1 MMALTKNYYVA
12 EEVRAALSYAC
23 KERRQADAVF
33 WCQELVVSNM
43 SAAALE
49 TLYDCWLW
57 TYGPCRIHWLWA
69 AQATEENRLPRL
81 AQTLAALERDAQDSS
96 MWVILRETKGQ
107 PDRVGHGPSRSAQ
120 LASMACG
127 QKAADRVVGEK
138 STGAT
143 LATYFTACCQ
153 QSKTAAAWWAA
164 AQLGLDE
171 TVRLAT
177 AVWPDRALWLQT
189 VLACG
194 LPEKARHCLIACCA
208 SMWPAAWEASV
219 RALPRPPEIPY
230 GPSTK
235 GPRAC
240 RALAIPRICLY
251 GITARGRMRQTESTA
266 GALRDI
272 EPSLVGLY
280 WDSVLGVYKRT
291 ADGHIIWSSD
301 AALEAFYA
309 KHFPDDIPDEWSL
322 ADQEKSHGAGVL
334 GPTETVG
341 TGKLARIWLPRRQR
355 LCWLEAAEEEV
366 TGSLAAM
373 ALEGEPVA
381 AETDRLTPVKKIVR
395 GS

>member
-1 MMALTKNYYVA
+1 MAALTKNYYVA

-33 WCQELVVSNM
+33 WCQELVESNM
-43 SAAALE
+43 GAEALE
-49 TLYDCWLW
+49 TMYDCWLW

-69 AQATEENRLPRL
+69 AKAVEEDRLPRL
-81 AQTLAALERDAQDSS
+81 AQLLAALERDAQDSS

-107 PDRVGHGPSRSAQ
+107 PDRVIGNVTIDHTPS
-120 LASMACG
+120 
-127 QKAADRVVGEK
+127 
-138 STGAT
+138 AT

-171 TVRLAT
+171 TVCLAT
-177 AVWPDRALWLQT
+177 AAWPDRALWLRT
-189 VLACG
+189 VLASG

-208 SMWPAAWEASV
+208 SMWSAAWEASV
-219 RALPRPPEIPY
+219 RTLPRPAEIPY
-230 GPSTK
+230 EPSAK
-235 GPRAC
+235 GPRAR

-251 GITARGRMRQTESTA
+251 GITARGRMRQTESTTA
-266 GALRDI
+266 ALRDI
-272 EPSLVGLY
+272 EPSLVGPY
-280 WDSVLGVYKRT
+280 WDSVLGPCRRT
-291 ADGHIIWSSD
+291 ADGHIIWPTD
-301 AALEAFYA
+301 EACEAFYA

-334 GPTETVG
+334 GPSETVG

-381 AETDRLTPVKKIVR
+381 AESDRLGPVRKVVR
-395 GS
+395 ANGDF

>member
-1 MMALTKNYYVA
+1 MALTKNYYVA

-43 SAAALE
+43 GAEALE

-69 AQATEENRLPRL
+69 AQVTEEDRLPRL

-107 PDRVGHGPSRSAQ
+107 PDRV
-120 LASMACG
+120 
-127 QKAADRVVGEK
+127 VGEK
-138 STGAT
+138 PTGAT

-177 AVWPDRALWLQT
+177 AVWPERALWLRT

-219 RALPRPPEIPY
+219 RALPRPAVIPY

-235 GPRAC
+235 GQRAC
-240 RALAIPRICLY
+240 RSLAIPRICLY

-272 EPSLVGLY
+272 EPSLVGPY

-291 ADGHIIWSSD
+291 ADGHIIWPSD

-381 AETDRLTPVKKIVR
+381 AETDRLTPVKKVVR
-395 GS
+395 GC